1 MDRAGIERGPR
12 THWLHIFR
20 HSTGSIIHKKTGSIK
35 LAQIQLGHADM
46 ETTANI
52 YMNTDEEQL
61 KLAAEVL
68 ANAISPTLLL

>member
-35 LAQIQLGHADM
+35 
-46 ETTANI
+46 
-52 YMNTDEEQL
+52 EQL
-61 KLAAEVL
+61 KLVAEVL
-68 ANAISPTLLL
+68 ANAISPTLCPPEVGGLPTMGAEA

>member
-12 THWLHIFR
+12 THLLHIFR

-35 LAQIQLGHADM
+35 LAQIQLGTRTW
-46 ETTANI
+46 ERRQT
-52 YMNTDEEQL
+52 YMHTDEEQL